1 MDPGDGRRPDH
12 RVGAGRG
19 LFKRLCVASS
29 VVLATAFGPFAG
41 IATGAPPGM
50 GKEPG
55 SRLLERCRAG
65 RLAPST
71 EGAAEL
77 SGEQKVLAQSCEA
90 FLEGF
95 VWGHAWAAWRESQD
109 MWFCLPQ
116 GFSGRQGIPVV
127 VEYLEAHP
135 DRLDEDAHLL
145 VFLAL
150 TAAYPCK

>member
-1 MDPGDGRRPDH
+1 MDPGVGRGPYD
-12 RVGAGRG
+12 RVGTGRG
-19 LFKRLCVASS
+19 PFRRLCIASS
-29 VVLATAFGPFAG
+29 IVLAVAFGPSVG
-41 IATGAPPGM
+41 IGSGAVLGM

-65 RLAPST
+65 QLAYAT
-71 EGAAEL
+71 EGKAEL